1 MQTIHRMNLTED
13 NLTEDNQEDDQ
24 TDDQVDGLADT
35 IMDVPADC
43 STDYSVG
50 SSSDN
55 YSIIRGD
62 TELDAELDTKLTS
75 DGFVQLEERLSKLD
89 TVNVIALYLQDVS
102 RYTLLTAAEEKHY
115 ADRMI
120 AGDVSAK
127 NHLIKCNLRLVVNI
141 AKRYVGGGLDLLDLI
156 EEGNLGLIR
165 AVEKFDPT
173 KGFRFSTYS
182 TWWIKQAMGRA
193 LMNQSK
199 SIRVPVHVIHELNLY
214 LKKMSEL
221 TSELASYV
229 TATQIADS
237 ISKEN
242 LLRIE
247 NLSKEDSL
255 PKEACLPKKESLP
268 TEASRAI
275 FESGRGWPKATE
287 GRRGLPEGGV
297 SKAMRKR
304 SKTIKPDRVRKILY
318 YSGDTLSLDS
328 NVTGLTLDEEITDLT
343 FVDMLVDE
351 KISNP
356 SYLVQQMK
364 TKELVYECLAML
376 TEKER
381 SILARRYGFFDEDA
395 STLEDVAS
403 QDGLSRERVRQLQKK
418 ALNKL
423 KPLLE
428 EKNITLDMLYE

>member
-13 NLTEDNQEDDQ
+13 NQEDNQTDNQEDNQ
-24 TDDQVDGLADT
+24 QDDQVDGLADT
-35 IMDVPADC
+35 TMDVPADC

-55 YSIIRGD
+55 YSIIGGD
-62 TELDAELDTKLTS
+62 AELDAELDTKLTS

-115 ADRMI
+115 AERMI

-127 NHLIKCNLRLVVNI
+127 NHLIKSNLRLVVNI

-229 TATQIADS
+229 TATQLADS
-237 ISKEN
+237 INKEN

-247 NLSKEDSL
+247 NLSKRDGLPKQDSL
-255 PKEACLPKKESLP
+255 PKEERLPAEMSKI
-268 TEASRAI
+268 I
-275 FESGRGWPKATE
+275 FEGGRRWPKAVE
-287 GRRGLPEGGV
+287 GI
-297 SKAMRKR
+297 SKAIRKR

-328 NVTGLTLDEEITDLT
+328 NITGLTMDEEITDLT

>member
-13 NLTEDNQEDDQ
+13 NQEDNQQ
-24 TDDQVDGLADT
+24 DDQVDGLADT
-35 IMDVPADC
+35 TMDVPADC

-55 YSIIRGD
+55 YSIIGGD
-62 TELDAELDTKLTS
+62 AELDAELDTKLTS

-115 ADRMI
+115 AERMI

-127 NHLIKCNLRLVVNI
+127 NHLIKSNLRLVVNI

-247 NLSKEDSL
+247 NLSKRDGLPKQDSL
-255 PKEACLPKKESLP
+255 PKEERLPAEMSKI
-268 TEASRAI
+268 I
-275 FESGRGWPKATE
+275 FEGGRRWPKAVE
-287 GRRGLPEGGV
+287 GI
-297 SKAMRKR
+297 SKAIRKR

-328 NVTGLTLDEEITDLT
+328 NITGLTMDEEITDLT

-395 STLEDVAS
+395 STLEDVES

>member
-13 NLTEDNQEDDQ
+13 NQEDNQQ
-24 TDDQVDGLADT
+24 DDQVDGLADT
-35 IMDVPADC
+35 TMDVPADC

-55 YSIIRGD
+55 YSIIGGD
-62 TELDAELDTKLTS
+62 AELDAELDTKLTS

-115 ADRMI
+115 AERMI

-127 NHLIKCNLRLVVNI
+127 NHLIKSNLRLVVNI

-247 NLSKEDSL
+247 NLSKRDGLPKQDSL
-255 PKEACLPKKESLP
+255 PKEERLPAEMSKI
-268 TEASRAI
+268 I
-275 FESGRGWPKATE
+275 FEGGRRWPKAVE
-287 GRRGLPEGGV
+287 GI
-297 SKAMRKR
+297 SKAIRKR

-328 NVTGLTLDEEITDLT
+328 NITGLTMDEEITDLT

>member
-1 MQTIHRMNLTED
+1 
-13 NLTEDNQEDDQ
+13 
-24 TDDQVDGLADT
+24 
-35 IMDVPADC
+35 
-43 STDYSVG
+43 
-50 SSSDN
+50 
-55 YSIIRGD
+55 
-62 TELDAELDTKLTS
+62 
-75 DGFVQLEERLSKLD
+75 
-89 TVNVIALYLQDVS
+89 LQDVS

-115 ADRMI
+115 AERMI

-127 NHLIKCNLRLVVNI
+127 NHLIKSNLRLVVNI

-247 NLSKEDSL
+247 NLSKRDGLPKQDSL
-255 PKEACLPKKESLP
+255 PKEERLPAEMSKI
-268 TEASRAI
+268 I
-275 FESGRGWPKATE
+275 FEGGRRWPKAVE
-287 GRRGLPEGGV
+287 GI
-297 SKAMRKR
+297 SKAIRKR

-328 NVTGLTLDEEITDLT
+328 NITGLTMDEEITDLT